1 MFRTIVKGYISLMN
15 RYLIMEK
22 LFDVSVFVVMWVSI
36 YCSSV
41 LFGILLSANFN
52 AIRQKLYGESQSK
65 FRDGKR
71 T

>member
-1 MFRTIVKGYISLMN
+1 MN

-22 LFDVSVFVVMWVSI
+22 LFDVSVLVVMWVSI

-41 LFGILLSANFN
+41 LFGILLSANLN
-52 AIRQKLYGESQSK
+52 AIRQKLYGKSQSK
-65 FRDGKR
+65 YRDGAR